1 MSKYLKLI
9 HFIFIVNDLKITKR
23 TTTLG
28 KVNFSATNL
37 LSIRDSHKRGSA
49 LIELSPF
56 DWNAKLEQKVQSEVV
71 TEKLSSEMHKISSDW
86 MPIIFEHK
94 SILKES
100 RDNSKI
106 EKPKISLLPVSGL
119 EKNTIS
125 LLARRISKQIS
136 ESVSPIRELI
146 NRSRKRNMKFKSLR
160 KHNKQIELKSNL
172 IY

>member
-1 MSKYLKLI
+1 
-9 HFIFIVNDLKITKR
+9 
-23 TTTLG
+23 
-28 KVNFSATNL
+28 
-37 LSIRDSHKRGSA
+37 
-49 LIELSPF
+49 
-56 DWNAKLEQKVQSEVV
+56 
-71 TEKLSSEMHKISSDW
+71 